1 MSTVGP
7 FGTVGTIADVDH
19 PEIPK
24 WNQMFRPTIEALRAL
39 GGSGTI
45 QEINEKAIELE
56 GYTDEQLAVLHGD
69 GEKSEIEYRLA
80 WARTN
85 LKNLGALTNSRRG
98 VWALTEYGRE
108 VTEAELIERDKE
120 WRKDLAA
127 IRSQKLIEAAVE
139 PAEDEE
145 VGLDAGEDW
154 KTQLLRCLMEM
165 PPASF
170 ERLSQRVLREA
181 GFVNVRVTGRP
192 GDGGIDGTG
201 IYRLSPLVS
210 FPTFFQCKRYR
221 GSVSPGHVRDFRG
234 AMAGRG
240 DKGLLITTGSFS
252 KDARLEATR
261 DGAQPIELI
270 DGEMLCDLLKQYEL
284 GVETV
289 PRVEEDITV
298 RHDFFED
305 I

>member
-1 MSTVGP
+1 M
-7 FGTVGTIADVDH
+7 FG
-19 PEIPK
+19 
-24 WNQMFRPTIEALRAL
+24 PTIEALRAL
-39 GGSGTI
+39 GGSGAI
-45 QEINEKAIELE
+45 QEINEKVIELE
-56 GYTDEQLAVLHGD
+56 GYTDEQLAVMHGH

-80 WARTN
+80 RARTN
-85 LKNLGALTNSRRG
+85 LKNLGAVTNSSRG
-98 VWALTEYGRE
+98 VWALTEYGRTA
-108 VTEAELIERDKE
+108 TESELVERDKT
-120 WRKDLAA
+120 WRKELAVKRA
-127 IRSQKLIEAAVE
+127 EKLLGQAATE
-139 PAEDEE
+139 PEDDEE
-145 VGLDAGEDW
+145 VGVDATVDAGEDW
-154 KTQLLRCLMEM
+154 KVQLLRCLMEM
-165 PPASF
+165 PPDAF
-170 ERLSQRVLREA
+170 ERLAQRVLREA
-181 GFVNVRVTGRP
+181 GFVNVHVTGRP

-252 KDARLEATR
+252 KDARQEATR

-270 DGEMLCDLLKQYEL
+270 DGDLLCDLLKQYEL

-289 PRVEEDITV
+289 PRIEEDITV
-298 RHDFFED
+298 RPDFFTD

>member
-1 MSTVGP
+1 M
-7 FGTVGTIADVDH
+7 FG
-19 PEIPK
+19 
-24 WNQMFRPTIEALRAL
+24 PTIKTLRAL
-39 GGSGTI
+39 GGSGAI

-56 GYTDEQLAVLHGD
+56 GYTDDQLAVMHGH

-85 LKNLGALTNSRRG
+85 LKNLGAVTNSSRG
-98 VWALTEYGRE
+98 VWALTEYGRTA
-108 VTEAELIERDKE
+108 TESELVERDKA
-120 WRKDLAA
+120 WRKELAVKRA
-127 IRSQKLIEAAVE
+127 EKQLGQAATE
-139 PAEDEE
+139 PEGDEE
-145 VGLDAGEDW
+145 VGVVAGVDAGEDW
-154 KTQLLRCLMEM
+154 KVQLLRCLMEM
-165 PPASF
+165 PPDAF

-181 GFVNVRVTGRP
+181 GFVNVHVTGRP

-210 FPTFFQCKRYR
+210 FPTSFQCKRYR

-252 KDARLEATR
+252 KDARQEATR

-270 DGEMLCDLLKQYEL
+270 DGDLLCDLLKQYEL

-289 PRVEEDITV
+289 PRIEEDITV
-298 RHDFFED
+298 RPDFFTD

>member
-1 MSTVGP
+1 MFGP
-7 FGTVGTIADVDH
+7 A
-19 PEIPK
+19 
-24 WNQMFRPTIEALRAL
+24 IEALRAL
-39 GGSGTI
+39 GGSGAI
-45 QEINEKAIELE
+45 QEINEKVIELE
-56 GYTDEQLAVLHGD
+56 GYTDKQLAVMHGH

-85 LKNLGALTNSRRG
+85 LKNLGAMTNSSRG
-98 VWALTEYGRE
+98 VWALTEYGRTA
-108 VTEAELIERDKE
+108 TESELVERDKA
-120 WRKDLAA
+120 WRKELAVKRA
-127 IRSQKLIEAAVE
+127 EKLLGQAATE
-139 PAEDEE
+139 PEDDEE
-145 VGLDAGEDW
+145 VGVDAAVDAGEDW
-154 KTQLLRCLMEM
+154 KVQLLRCLMEM
-165 PPASF
+165 PPDAF

-181 GFVNVRVTGRP
+181 GFVNVHVTGRP

-221 GSVSPGHVRDFRG
+221 GSVSPGHVGDFRG

-252 KDARLEATR
+252 KDARQEATR

-270 DGEMLCDLLKQYEL
+270 DGDLLCDLLKQYEL

-289 PRVEEDITV
+289 PRIEEDITV
-298 RHDFFED
+298 RPAFFAD

>member
-1 MSTVGP
+1 MVGNITP
-7 FGTVGTIADVDH
+7 MGWA
-19 PEIPK
+19 EIPK
-24 WNQMFRPTIEALRAL
+24 WNQMFRPTVEALRTL

-56 GYTDEQLAVLHGD
+56 GYTDEQLGVLHGH

-85 LKNLGALTNSRRG
+85 LKNLGAVTNSSRG
-98 VWALTEYGRE
+98 VWALTEYGRG
-108 VTEAELIERDKE
+108 VTESELVERDKE
-120 WRKDLAA
+120 WRKELAA
-127 IRSQKLIEAAVE
+127 KRAQKLIDHPPVE
-139 PAEDEE
+139 PADEE
-145 VGLDAGEDW
+145 EDGVDADENW
-154 KTQLLRCLMEM
+154 RVQLLRCLMEM
-165 PPASF
+165 SPDSF

-181 GFVNVRVTGRP
+181 GFVNVHVTGRP

-252 KDARLEATR
+252 KEARQEATR

-270 DGEMLCDLLKQYEL
+270 DGELLCDLLKQYEL

-289 PRVEEDITV
+289 SRIQEDITV
-298 RHDFFED
+298 RTDFFAD

>member
-1 MSTVGP
+1 
-7 FGTVGTIADVDH
+7 
-19 PEIPK
+19 
-24 WNQMFRPTIEALRAL
+24 MFRPTIEALRAL
-39 GGSGTI
+39 GGSGTF
-45 QEINEKAIELE
+45 QEVNEKVIDLE

-85 LKNLGALTNSRRG
+85 LKNLGAVTNSSRG

-108 VTEAELIERDKE
+108 ATESELIERDRE
-120 WRKDLAA
+120 WRKELAVKRA
-127 IRSQKLIEAAVE
+127 QKLIDQAAIE
-139 PAEDEE
+139 PVDEE
-145 VGLDAGEDW
+145 EDGVGAGDDW
-154 KTQLLRCLMEM
+154 RVQLIRCLMEM
-165 PPASF
+165 PPDAF

-221 GSVSPGHVRDFRG
+221 GTVSPGHVRDFRG

-240 DKGLLITTGSFS
+240 DKGLLITTGTFS
-252 KDARLEATR
+252 KDARQEATR

-270 DGEMLCDLLKQYEL
+270 DGELLCDLLKQYEL
-284 GVETV
+284 GVQTV

-298 RHDFFED
+298 RHEFFKD

>member
-1 MSTVGP
+1 M
-7 FGTVGTIADVDH
+7 FG
-19 PEIPK
+19 
-24 WNQMFRPTIEALRAL
+24 PTIEALRAL
-39 GGSGTI
+39 GGSGAI
-45 QEINEKAIELE
+45 QELNEKAIELE
-56 GYTDEQLAVLHGD
+56 GYTDEQLAVMHGG

-85 LKNLGALTNSRRG
+85 LKNLGAVTNSSRG
-98 VWALTEYGRE
+98 VWALTEYGRTA
-108 VTEAELIERDKE
+108 TESELVERDKA
-120 WRKDLAA
+120 WRKELAA
-127 IRSQKLIEAAVE
+127 KRAAKLIEAVVE
-139 PAEDEE
+139 PEDDEE
-145 VGLDAGEDW
+145 IGIDASVDDGEDW

-165 PPASF
+165 PPDSF

-181 GFVNVRVTGRP
+181 GFVNVHVTGRP

-252 KDARLEATR
+252 KDARQEATR

-270 DGEMLCDLLKQYEL
+270 DGDMLCDLLRQYEL
-284 GVETV
+284 GVVTV

-298 RHDFFED
+298 RPDFFAD

>member
-1 MSTVGP
+1 MDNDSPEASSTARAGASNAWRTSAPRRPAWTVSRPANARPAPGAETGSARLDKLGP
-7 FGTVGTIADVDH
+7 VVVPAPERFRGGRYDRCVEA

-24 WNQMFRPTIEALRAL
+24 WNQMFRPTIEALRTL

-85 LKNLGALTNSRRG
+85 LKNLGALTNSSRG

-108 VTEAELIERDKE
+108 VTEVELIEGDKE
-120 WRKDLAA
+120 WRKQLAA
-127 IRSQKLIEAAVE
+127 NRAQKLIDQ
-139 PAEDEE
+139 PATVPGEEQE
-145 VGLDAGEDW
+145 VGLDAGEGW
-154 KTQLLRCLMEM
+154 KVHLLRCLMEM
-165 PPASF
+165 PPGAF

-210 FPTFFQCKRYR
+210 FPTLSMQAILRQC
-221 GSVSPGHVRDFRG
+221 VSRPC
-234 AMAGRG
+234 A
-240 DKGLLITTGSFS
+240 
-252 KDARLEATR
+252 
-261 DGAQPIELI
+261 
-270 DGEMLCDLLKQYEL
+270 
-284 GVETV
+284 
-289 PRVEEDITV
+289 
-298 RHDFFED
+298 
-305 I
+305 